1 MFVGRGAELERELP
15 FAIWVDAL
23 DDHVAS
29 LGERR
34 LEALIGD
41 RVGGAGARAA
51 VGRAGPAPAACRTS
65 ASTRY
70 RAVRALLQRMAMGHA
85 GSC

>member
-15 FAIWVDAL
+15 FAIWIDAL
-23 DDHVAS
+23 DDHVAG

-41 RVGGAGARAA
+41 RVAELARVLPSAA
-51 VGRAGPAPAACRTS
+51 SGRRAAACRTS
-65 ASTRY
+65 ASTPTARCAPCCSGW
-70 RAVRALLQRMAMGHA
+70 RWASR
-85 GSC
+85 SC